1 MTTRRPLEVGD
12 LIKIDRPEFTS
23 VAYGILVEYY
33 ENGWWQVYQA
43 WAGDA
48 WYMSTAKTEW
58 MEVVSHAS

>member
-23 VAYGILVEYY
+23 VAYGILVQYY

>member
-1 MTTRRPLEVGD
+1 MATRRPLEVGD

-23 VAYGILVEYY
+23 VAYGILVQYY

-48 WYMSTAKTEW
+48 WYMSTAKSEW

>member
-23 VAYGILVEYY
+23 VAYGILVQYY

-48 WYMSTAKTEW
+48 WYMSTAKSEW

>member
-12 LIKIDRPEFTS
+12 LIKIDRPEFRS

-43 WAGDA
+43 WSGDA

-58 MEVVSHAS
+58 MEIVSYAS

>member
-1 MTTRRPLEVGD
+1 MATRRPLEVGD

-48 WYMSTAKTEW
+48 WYMSTAKSEW

>member
-23 VAYGILVEYY
+23 VAYGIHVQYY

-48 WYMSTAKTEW
+48 WYMSTAKSEW